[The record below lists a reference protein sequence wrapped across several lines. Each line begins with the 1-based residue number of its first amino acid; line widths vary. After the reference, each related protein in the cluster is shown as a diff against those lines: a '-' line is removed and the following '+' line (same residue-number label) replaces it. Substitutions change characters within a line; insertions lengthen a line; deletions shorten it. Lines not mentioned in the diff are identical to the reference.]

1 MASGTEIEVLSVR
14 LEADYSRLVQQ
25 TKEGVDKAERE
36 LDKLSEPP
44 KKAQTAWQGF
54 ATFMRTNF
62 VAAMAVVTAAF
73 GAALVVMNKLK
84 DAAIE
89 GEKAF
94 FNLAASVAAAN
105 REFDTGDLEH
115 WRKTLKQMGDEVKT
129 FSDTELAAAGS
140 RLLDMSKRLGLT
152 SQEMEQV
159 LRRSADLAAGK
170 FDLTEAIERTTSAL
184 RGEAESAEALGL
196 TLNEGTIKAYAESL
210 GLVWE
215 ELDDVGKAQLRYKV
229 FLEQTEPVVGRAIA
243 YAETAAGK
251 QEALNAQMENS
262 QRILGTQLLPL
273 WEGYAEALGLIAN
286 ESEESAGIITKF
298 FAVISAW
305 LVTTGAALATWF
317 NMWAGG
323 FDIIRDGVKAILSGE
338 NPFDAMSKSIEENQG
353 RLLGYLEHLKNLPAT
368 FRDAYNQSLEGFQSG
383 RGKAEEVAGTLG
395 SGGGAGGQGP
405 VLPGVD
411 TEAAQ
416 EAFQR
421 YSIEL
426 LELQKELAQKQEELA
441 REHAEAETEIIMEHG
456 KDVARLE
463 KEIAKEREEIAR
475 DTAKAL
481 TQLAEDTADARADA
495 IASAQE
501 DLASLEGETRD
512 EVAKVQ
518 EEAREEERRETED
531 HQREMA
537 RLQQQYLLSL
547 EDAVTNRDARA
558 IVNLRRKHAQEVRE
572 RNEDF
577 QVQQGRNREAAEDR
591 VKEARE
597 TEAKRK
603 REIEKAL
610 AKQLE
615 DIKKNEAEKKAE
627 IEASQEEQLAQLK
640 EKEAEKKAALDESLA
655 EQLARENEHYAEQ
668 KAALDEAMGQRMEAI
683 GEELAAEEGLE
694 SEHAQKILELLGE
707 RYGNELAALEAFN
720 ERKRAILEAQK
731 QWERAQMAQSTQGF
745 GPTAP
750 MGQGGTLSED
760 QGGAGIPSFQ
770 TGGIVPGRPGQKRLI
785 IAHAGEIILP
795 LNESA
800 RLMEQQGHMMA
811 SNMSG
816 GEMTV
821 TIKHTGSAPPG
832 VGGSEVEAISAT
844 LVDALQRAGI
854 KARRQ

>member
-25 TKEGVDKAERE
+25 TKEGVNQAERE

-94 FNLAASVAAAN
+94 FNLAAAVAAAN

-115 WRKTLKQMGDEVKT
+115 WKAVLKEVGDEVRV
-129 FSDTELAAAGS
+129 FSERELANAGT
-140 RLLDMSKRLGLT
+140 RLIDMTKRLGLT
-152 SQEMEQV
+152 ADQMEQV
-159 LRRSADLAAGK
+159 LRRSLDVGAGR
-170 FDLTEAIERTTSAL
+170 FSPEESIERVTAAL
-184 RGEAESAEALGL
+184 RGEAEAAEALGL
-196 TLNEGTIKAYAESL
+196 TLNENTVKAYAEAH
-210 GLVWE
+210 GLVWK
-215 ELDDVGKAQLRYKV
+215 ELTDVQKAQERYKL
-229 FLEQTEPVVGRAIA
+229 FIEQTNEVQGRAA
-243 YAETAAGK
+243 AFAETMAGRQAAV
-251 QEALNAQMENS
+251 NARLEDSN
-262 QRILGTQLLPL
+262 RILGEQLLPL
-273 WEGYAEALGLIAN
+273 YEGWANALGLVAD
-286 ESEESAGIITKF
+286 ETEESAGIITKF

-323 FDIIRDGVKAILSGE
+323 FDIIRDGFNAILSGE

-383 RGKAEEVAGTLG
+383 RGKAEEVAGTP
-395 SGGGAGGQGP
+395 GGGAGGTGP

-426 LELQKELAQKQEELA
+426 LELQKELATKQEELA

-456 KDVARLE
+456 RDVARLE

-572 RNEDF
+572 RTEDF
-577 QVQQGRNREAAEDR
+577 QVQQGRNREAAEER
-591 VKEARE
+591 IEEARE

-615 DIKKNEAEKKAE
+615 DIKQNEAEKKAE

-694 SEHAQKILELLGE
+694 SEHAQKILELLGQ

-720 ERKRAILEAQK
+720 ERKKAILEAQK